1 MPFMYAALYG
11 DMVLLEQLLRK
22 GANPN
27 VRNDTGSTA
36 LLLAATNLEKTRVL
50 LAHGGRSERAL
61 SPFRPRMLS

>member
-1 MPFMYAALYG
+1 MRFMYAPIYG

-36 LLLAATNLEKTRVL
+36 LLCAATNLEKTRVL
-50 LAHGGRSERAL
+50 LVRYGN
-61 SPFRPRMLS
+61 